1 MARSDLTLRDG
12 RVLPK
17 ELFVLSFARGGG
29 PGGQHVNKTESKVD
43 LRLDLQAAEAVLGI
57 EDVARIR
64 ELLAARLDG
73 EGRLQVVSSEH
84 KSQLQNLEAA
94 MARMQN
100 LLTTA
105 LVRQRK
111 RRKTQPTW
119 GSKQRRVEQKR
130 HRGEIKRGRQ
140 GLD

>member
-1 MARSDLTLRDG
+1 MARSDLVLRDG

-17 ELFVLSFARGGG
+17 DLFTLSFARGGG

-43 LRLDLQAAEAVLGI
+43 LRLDLTAAEGVLGFD
-57 EDVARIR
+57 DVARIR
-64 ELLAARLDG
+64 EVLAARLDA
-73 EGRLQVVSSEH
+73 EGRLQVVSGEH
-84 KSQLQNLEAA
+84 KSQFQNLEAA

-100 LLTTA
+100 LLATA

-111 RRKTQPTW
+111 RRKTKPTW
-119 GSKQRRVEQKR
+119 GSKQRRVEAKR
-130 HRGEIKRGRQ
+130 HRGDIKRGRQ

>member
-1 MARSDLTLRDG
+1 
-12 RVLPK
+12 
-17 ELFVLSFARGGG
+17 
-29 PGGQHVNKTESKVD
+29 
-43 LRLDLQAAEAVLGI
+43 VLGI

-111 RRKTQPTW
+111 RRKTRPTW